1 MISIFSLFK
10 CLAAVA
16 TWIAM
21 QRRWNIVRHFNH
33 KFTSTS
39 DDPGSWI
46 DPLVWMD
53 RLWNVKTS
61 YRPTWHKR
69 WWWKWHPIQTVVF
82 LLRDSS
88 INLGIKKMELND
100 HIRRI
105 TTKFRTSQ
113 NPIGCLANR
122 GATRRKS
129 GRRGS
134 PARGVRRKRQLWRWG
149 LATKL
154 STSGLV
160 ESFTLVWARWL

>member
-1 MISIFSLFK
+1 MRRGLQCKEDGILWGISTINSHQHRMI
-10 CLAAVA
+10 
-16 TWIAM
+16 WILN
-21 QRRWNIVRHFNH
+21 R
-33 KFTSTS
+33 
-39 DDPGSWI
+39 
-46 DPLVWMD
+46 PLVWMD

-82 LLRDSS
+82 LLRYSS